1 MEGFILRP
9 ATTGQLPPSEP
20 IRGILRPA
28 PEFPAETLANT
39 SIFPTRLMLQ
49 ATKGETTLNYARR
62 RLPLQPLGS
71 ALQDNPARSFLTVLR

>member
-28 PEFPAETLANT
+28 PEFPAETLAKAP
-39 SIFPTRLMLQ
+39 IFPNRLMLQ
-49 ATKGETTLNYARR
+49 TTKGETTLRDARR
-62 RLPLQPLGS
+62 HLPLQP
-71 ALQDNPARSFLTVLR
+71 